1 VETTATAE
9 EKTDM
14 PINEPRNPN
23 QPGQTPGEGVTVIG
37 EAVRRVS
44 PENAE
49 FLMEITNA
57 APSAAQAIRDNHH
70 KTTQLAQA
78 VAGMGVQPA
87 DLQTISFNVYS
98 LFAPVMQALPGY
110 AAIPQIG
117 HGAFPGYAGAAS
129 TPGMSQGDIQFGTY
143 HARNTVRV
151 NVREPGRA
159 GEIVDALTK
168 AGATI
173 AGTFS
178 FKPSEEA
185 QARRAALEAA
195 AKDARLKAEALAAA
209 TGRQIGDAVSICEE
223 VVATNGTYAAL
234 RASLPYSFGA
244 GAPQFAGELEYY
256 ARVSA
261 NFRLV

>member
-1 VETTATAE
+1 
-9 EKTDM
+9 M
-14 PINEPRNPN
+14 PINEPRHPS
-23 QPGQTPGEGVTVIG
+23 QPGHTPGEGITVIG

-44 PENAE
+44 PESAE

-57 APSAAQAIRDNHH
+57 APTAAQAILDNHH
-70 KTTQLAQA
+70 KTAQLAQA

-87 DLQTISFNVYS
+87 DLHTISFNVYS
-98 LFAPVMQALPGY
+98 LFAPVMQALPAYG
-110 AAIPQIG
+110 AIPQIG
-117 HGAFPGYAGAAS
+117 HGAFPGYTGATS
-129 TPGMSQGDIQFGTY
+129 TPGLGPGMGQGDIQFGTY

-151 NVREPGRA
+151 NVREPARA

-168 AGATI
+168 AGAAI

-195 AKDARLKAEALAAA
+195 AKDARLKAEALAVA
-209 TGRQIGDAVSICEE
+209 TGRQIGDAVSISEE
-223 VVATNGTYAAL
+223 IVATNGMYTAL

>member
-1 VETTATAE
+1 
-9 EKTDM
+9 M
-14 PINEPRNPN
+14 PIHEPRNPS

-44 PENAE
+44 PETAE
-49 FLMEITNA
+49 FLLEITNA
-57 APSAAQAIRDNHH
+57 APTAAQAVRDNHH
-70 KTTQLAQA
+70 KTAQLAQA
-78 VAGMGVQPA
+78 VANFGVQPA

-98 LFAPVMQALPGY
+98 LFAPVMQPLPAYGV
-110 AAIPQIG
+110 IPQLG

-129 TPGMSQGDIQFGTY
+129 TPGIGQGDIQFGTY

-151 NVREPGRA
+151 NVREPARA

-173 AGTFS
+173 SGMFS

-209 TGRQIGDAVSICEE
+209 TGRQIGDAVSISEE
-223 VVATNGTYAAL
+223 IVATNGTYTAL